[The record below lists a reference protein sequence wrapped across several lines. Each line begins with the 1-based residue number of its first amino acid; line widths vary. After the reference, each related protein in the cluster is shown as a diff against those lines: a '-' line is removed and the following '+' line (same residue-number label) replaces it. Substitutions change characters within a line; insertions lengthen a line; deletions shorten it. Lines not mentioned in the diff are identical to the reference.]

1 MKMQATQSEGSNI
14 VTGYGETYVDVKG
27 IRYGTN
33 IIVMKNRLIE
43 NWTAADFASLAL
55 KDFQLLAD
63 LDVEIVLVGTGATFR
78 FPSPELLQPFMR
90 AHRGFEM
97 MDTHAACRTYNVLLS
112 EGRNT
117 AAALVFN

>member
-14 VTGYGETYVDVKG
+14 VTGYGEAYVDVKG
-27 IRYGTN
+27 IRYETN

-63 LDVEIVLVGTGATFR
+63 LDVEIVLVGTGTTFR

-90 AHRGFEM
+90 VHRGFEM

-112 EGRNT
+112 EGRNA